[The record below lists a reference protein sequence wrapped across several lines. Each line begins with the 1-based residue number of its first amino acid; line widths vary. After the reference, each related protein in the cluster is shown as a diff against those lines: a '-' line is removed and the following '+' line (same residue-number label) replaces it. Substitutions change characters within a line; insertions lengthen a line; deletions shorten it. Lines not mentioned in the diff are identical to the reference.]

1 MLNLRNVV
9 RNLPLLQKAL
19 EGSRSQLLQII
30 HDVSVFIIKK
40 EEFYIALWLPCI
52 CIDDLG

>member
-19 EGSRSQLLQII
+19 EGSRSQLLKII
-30 HDVSVFIIKK
+30 HNVSVTSAR
-40 EEFYIALWLPCI
+40 ALENS
-52 CIDDLG
+52 